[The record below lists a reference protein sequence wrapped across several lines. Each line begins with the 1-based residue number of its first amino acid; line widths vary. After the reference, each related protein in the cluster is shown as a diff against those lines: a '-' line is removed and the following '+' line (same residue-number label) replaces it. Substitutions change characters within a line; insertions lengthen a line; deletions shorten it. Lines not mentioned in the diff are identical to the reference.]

1 MDVELNAP
9 ESFLL
14 CNDEKCSTI
23 FKYLDYSIHTIIDG
37 PDPRDHFSNE
47 RNLLT
52 WIRTGTMLSL
62 LGFITLLDMP
72 TKKFAP
78 SHSLPWTNE
87 TVSLNAQVVS
97 YIFVGLGFTCFIFS
111 LYTYFRNQRQIVKR
125 LLWVGQGWP
134 GYVIATI
141 IMVFVVFIMIM
152 ALTEVRP
159 PT

>member
-1 MDVELNAP
+1 
-9 ESFLL
+9 
-14 CNDEKCSTI
+14 
-23 FKYLDYSIHTIIDG
+23 
-37 PDPRDHFSNE
+37 
-47 RNLLT
+47 
-52 WIRTGTMLSL
+52 
-62 LGFITLLDMP
+62 MP

-78 SHSLPWTNE
+78 SHSLPWTSE

-134 GYVIATI
+134 GYAIATI